1 MDNELEDNSTICGL
15 PSITAIQNKLLVQ
28 RLRKRIVQL
37 EKVIFQP
44 QTITIEGCQHLRGVP
59 GQNWK
64 SRILTLFNDTMIPRF
79 YIVKMFTDDVTNDFP
94 SRVTI
99 ELITYRVKLYV
110 KCYLIDFFMHQR
122 KNNVHVY
129 ITSD

>member
-64 SRILTLFNDTMIPRF
+64 SRILSLFNDTMIPRF

-110 KCYLIDFFMHQR
+110 KCYLIDFLMHQR